1 MKSIITDIYYGVLLS
16 ADSAI
21 KADPEYSHAL
31 AEVTKI
37 EHALKNALGAQERE
51 LLVKF
56 IEAEAKIQ
64 SVVSRESFVD
74 GFKKG
79 ARIVISLLE

>member
-1 MKSIITDIYYGVLLS
+1 MKSIITDIYYGDVPS

-21 KADPEYSHAL
+21 KADSEYAQ
-31 AEVTKI
+31 
-37 EHALKNALGAQERE
+37 ALKEVIQIEYLLKSSLDERE
-51 LLVKF
+51 IELLDKL
-56 IEAEAKIQ
+56 IEGKVKIQ

-79 ARIVISLLE
+79 ARIVISVLE

>member
-1 MKSIITDIYYGVLLS
+1 MKSIITDIYYGDAPS

-21 KADPEYSHAL
+21 KADSEYAQ
-31 AEVTKI
+31 
-37 EHALKNALGAQERE
+37 ALKEVIQIEYLLKSSLDERE
-51 LLVKF
+51 IELLDKL
-56 IEAEAKIQ
+56 IEGKVKIQ

-79 ARIVISLLE
+79 ARIVISVLE